1 MRCFD
6 ANFVVTRGTGVCRHN
21 NPRCRE
27 DSVGIMTILGFQ
39 RVSEKTAA
47 YWDLGHLL
55 LTWIIFNPSMD
66 KWSHAQ

>member
-27 DSVGIMTILGFQ
+27 DSVGIITILGFQ
-39 RVSEKTAA
+39 CVSERQQPTETRGRVL
-47 YWDLGHLL
+47 YSDLDLSLFFVHV
-55 LTWIIFNPSMD
+55 
-66 KWSHAQ
+66 